1 MTISDLDYLEVISEE
16 TSIVGGTAS
25 ASAKAE
31 SRAKGSNTAFASSV
45 ARTLVVSSPVISF
58 SGSNSKSKA
67 SAN

>member
-1 MTISDLDYLEVISEE
+1 MRISDLDYLKVISEE

-31 SRAKGSNTAFASSV
+31 SRAKAINSGYASSI
-45 ARTLVVSSPVISF
+45 ARTVVVSSPDISF
-58 SGSNSKSKA
+58 SRSNSKSKA